1 MGCGASTPQQPG
13 GVPVK
18 VSPAPVSEANTTLNF
33 APRAS
38 VDDGS
43 VLPSARSMAGR
54 RSSLEKVMSLT
65 ERASPE
71 QVLQNLLEGNQRFLA
86 GESAHPHQDWERV
99 QQISAK
105 QKPLVAILGCADSR
119 VPAEIVFDQGFG
131 DVFVCRIAG
140 NIATAEEV
148 ASLEYAVLDVGVK
161 VVMVLGHTKCGAV
174 KAALS
179 GNAFPGFIDTLVDH
193 LDVAIARVDS
203 MNAKQAEAIKAGDPS
218 MMDKVVKENVKYQV
232 QRCQRSV
239 VIQEALRKRQVLLVG
254 AMYNLDTGKVQILC
268 TKGGVADDAL

>member
-1 MGCGASTPQQPG
+1 
-13 GVPVK
+13 
-18 VSPAPVSEANTTLNF
+18 
-33 APRAS
+33 
-38 VDDGS
+38 
-43 VLPSARSMAGR
+43 
-54 RSSLEKVMSLT
+54 MSLT

-71 QVLQNLLEGNQRFLA
+71 QVLHNLLEGNQRFLA
-86 GESAHPHQDWERV
+86 GESAHPHQDFERV
-99 QQISAK
+99 QKISAK

-161 VVMVLGHTKCGAV
+161 VVMILGHTKCGAV
-174 KAALS
+174 KAAVS
-179 GNAFPGFIDTLVDH
+179 GKAFPGFIDSLVDQ

-203 MNAKQAEAIKAGDPS
+203 MTANQHAALKQGDPAMLDRIS
-218 MMDKVVKENVKYQV
+218 KENVKYQV

-239 VIQEALRKRQVLLVG
+239 VVKQGLEKGSLLLVG
-254 AMYNLDTGKVQILC
+254 AMYNLDTGKVQIIC
-268 TKGGVADDAL
+268 TKGAKAPEGGGGEEE